1 MSDIQIDYTSRD
13 YEALRSDLVSLI
25 RNRTGLDWNPTDPSD
40 LGSIL
45 VEAFAYMGDIM
56 SYYIDRSAN
65 ETSLATAV
73 KRDTLLNFANLY
85 GYKPSGPTPAL
96 VNVSF
101 TNNGVSSIDLPKGT
115 QVMASLATA
124 PFKEVFFETTT
135 SVTALLAGQ
144 SISILCEEGKTV
156 NTDRPDLIDAVYNI
170 ALPSSLGNSDGTA
183 NQEFDVIDTGVVDNS
198 ITVYVGQGS
207 AFTPWAYVSSLSE
220 HGPTELVF
228 TTRQNEDGT
237 LTVIFGDG
245 VTGAIP
251 SAGQLISTVYKTSVG
266 VAGNVKA
273 GTITEVTFIPG
284 NSDLT
289 AIATLQVTNSGAAVG
304 GADGDD
310 FTQLRTKIQAAITT
324 RRRAVTL
331 NDYESLALQVP
342 QVGKV
347 NAAANVYSLVNIYLQ
362 SQDDTSTKPGITDTT
377 ATITNVSGSGTT
389 VTVTA
394 NNSFTAGDIVV
405 ISGVNPTAYNVVA
418 TIATASSTNFTYSAT
433 TTTAYVSGGV
443 ATKGTPTSSWNS
455 LKTAVESYLAD
466 KIMVGTTVSVKPP
479 VYVPIYIEVVAFAG
493 SAYKNEDVRLA
504 IYRAFLGTNGLF
516 SYSNNTF
523 GRSIPF
529 SAVVYAAQAVD
540 GIISTTISKL
550 NTDGS
555 STAATINLAANQIPY
570 LTPANLSITVTG
582 GI

>member
-1 MSDIQIDYTSRD
+1 MSEIQIDYTSRD
-13 YEALRSDLVSLI
+13 FASLKNDLVALI
-25 RNRTGLDWNPTDPSD
+25 NTRTGLDWNASDPSD
-40 LGSIL
+40 LGAIL
-45 VEAFAYMGDIM
+45 VETFAYMGDIM
-56 SYYIDRSAN
+56 SYYIDRAAN
-65 ETSLATAV
+65 ETSLATAI
-73 KRDTLLNFANLY
+73 KKDTLLNFANLY

-96 VNVSF
+96 VNVTF
-101 TNNGVSSIDLPKGT
+101 TNNGASSIDLPTGT

-124 PFKEVFFETTT
+124 PYKEVFFETTT
-135 SVTALLAGQ
+135 GVTGLLPGQ
-144 SISILCEEGKTV
+144 TITVLCEEGKTV

-170 ALPSSLGNSDGTA
+170 ALPASLGTSDGTA
-183 NQEFDVIDTGVVDNS
+183 DQEFDVIDVGVVDNS

-207 AFTPWAYVSSLSE
+207 AFTPWSYVSSLSE

-251 SAGQLISTVYKTSVG
+251 AAGQLISSVYRTSVG
-266 VAGNVKA
+266 VAGNVKPN
-273 GTITEVTFIPG
+273 TITEVTFIPG
-284 NSDLT
+284 NADLT
-289 AIATLQVTNSGAAVG
+289 AIATLTVNNSNSAVG

-310 FTQLRTKIQAAITT
+310 FTQLRTKIKAAITT

-331 NDYESLALQVP
+331 NDYEALVLQVP

-347 NAAANVYSLVNIYLQ
+347 NAAADIYSLVNIYLQ
-362 SQDDTSTKPGITDTT
+362 SQNDTSTKPGVTDTT

-394 NNSFTAGDIVV
+394 SNTFTAGDIVV

-418 TIATASSTNFTYSAT
+418 TVATASATNFTFAAT

-455 LKTAVESYLAD
+455 LKTYVESYLAD
-466 KIMVGTTVSVKPP
+466 KIMVGTTVAVKPP
-479 VYVPIYIEVVAFAG
+479 VYVPVYIDVVAFAG
-493 SAYKNEDVRLA
+493 PAYRNEDIRLA
-504 IYRAFLGTNGLF
+504 IYRAFLGTDGLF

-529 SAVVYAAQAVD
+529 STVVYTAAAID
-540 GIISTTISKL
+540 GIVSTTISKL
-550 NTDGS
+550 NTDNS
-555 STAATINLAANQIPY
+555 ASAATINLAANQIPF
-570 LTPANLSITVTG
+570 LIPANLSITVTG